1 MGWGVAMAG
10 LEPPV
15 GKVLVVNDIQHNRRV
30 IEARLEAE
38 GPSRGAMGSDMR
50 RRQLEETRP

>member
-1 MGWGVAMAG
+1 MAG